1 MNDRATHVISKMV
14 EDGVVEL
21 LRVDPKEKYI
31 IVLNGLALDNFE
43 QARRVITEECAK
55 AGIKCVVL
63 PEQLFDTLYKVEK
76 VEKESK
82 DVK

>member
-1 MNDRATHVISKMV
+1 MNDRATHIISKMV

-31 IVLNGLALDNFE
+31 IVLKGLALDDCE
-43 QARRVITEECAK
+43 QARQAITEECTK

-63 PEQLFDTLYKVEK
+63 PEQLFDTPYKVEK

>member
-1 MNDRATHVISKMV
+1 MNDRATHIISKMV
-14 EDGVVEL
+14 EGGVVEL
-21 LRVDPKEKYI
+21 LHIDPKEKYI
-31 IVLNGLALDNFE
+31 IVLKGLALDNFE
-43 QARRVITEECAK
+43 QARRAITEERAK

>member
-1 MNDRATHVISKMV
+1 MSDRATHIISKMV
-14 EDGVVEL
+14 EGGVVEL

-31 IVLNGLALDNFE
+31 IILKGLALDDFG

-76 VEKESK
+76 VEKENES
-82 DVK
+82 V